1 MRAVH
6 GSVESTS
13 APTVAPAAASTNAAP
28 SRSPVARSTPNAMTH
43 QVSVGRIERAEQ
55 RGRPAAFTVQYCTAG
70 PCGTRSA
77 RPGAR
82 KTIPKFGRSAC
93 SPT

>member
-13 APTVAPAAASTNAAP
+13 APTGAPAAASTNAAP

-43 QVSVGRIERAEQ
+43 QVPSAGSSGPSSAGA
-55 RGRPAAFTVQYCTAG
+55 RGLTVQYCTAG